1 MNNTRSLVAALGL
14 NIFITSVCC
23 VLASAFLLVIT
34 YMLSSYGIEIPNGAA
49 QEPEKII
56 TGFGLSA
63 IVCCFVGLL
72 ITDKFSEVGTPANK
86 NSDRIEELETAVGT
100 EAGS

>member
-72 ITDKFSEVGTPANK
+72 ITDKFSEVGTPVGK
-86 NSDRIEELETAVGT
+86 SEFEEPETVVGT
-100 EAGS
+100 EAETGS